1 MDKVNIEIDGK
12 KIEADV
18 GAMIIEVADQADITI
33 PRFCYHKKLSVAA
46 NCRMCMVDV
55 ASIPK
60 AVPACA
66 TPVADGMVV
75 KTQSARA
82 LDAQKSV
89 MEFLLINHPLDC
101 PVCDQGGE
109 CELQDLSVGY
119 GEDISRYSEGKRV
132 VIDKDLGPLIATDM
146 TRCIHC
152 TRCVRFGQE
161 VVGLRELGATG
172 RGEHVEIGTYIEA
185 SMDSEVSA
193 NIIDLCPVGALTA
206 KPSRYK
212 ARAWELRE
220 SSSIAA
226 HDCLGS
232 NVYIHQRRNEIIR
245 VVPKENES
253 INEVWLSDRDRF
265 SYQALTEGE
274 RLLKP
279 RIKKDGEWQETD
291 WQTALNFVASE
302 MKRIIGAS
310 KGDAFG
316 ALIGNNSTL
325 EESYLAQKVLRG
337 LGCDNIDFRTRR
349 RDFSGDAMGNIR
361 SGLNFPMQELD
372 DMEATLLIAGDLR
385 QEQPLTALRVRKS
398 TGFGVAMAI
407 NPFDGE
413 YNFRL
418 DIELQ
423 PEPHLFAQEFACV
436 LKAAIDLKGD
446 SFTVSPDLK
455 EWLIK
460 TSFSKQHTQIA
471 ETLINN
477 EKSCILVGVYAQEHP
492 QAEIINWLAEQVAEL
507 TDSKWGYMTQGCN
520 AAGNKLAGAI
530 PNHLEVSG
538 RATNGKN
545 AKQMIHEGLKGY
557 LIHNC
562 EPDVESIW
570 ADKALQSFKNA
581 ECVIALTSYAD
592 GRISEYANVMLPIA
606 GCYETPGTYIN
617 IEGRWQSF
625 SPAVSA
631 PGETRPA
638 WKVLRVLGNI
648 LELKDFEY
656 ESSSQI
662 CDELRE
668 KFEQVG
674 EKKIARKTPAPLTV
688 ANELETK
695 RDSLGLY
702 RVDPMVRRASALQ
715 KTTKAST
722 HHISIS
728 RVKV

>member
-1 MDKVNIEIDGK
+1 MGKVNIEIDGK

-18 GAMIIEVADQADITI
+18 GSMIIEIADKADIYI

-55 ASIPK
+55 SNLPK

-75 KTQSARA
+75 NTQSQKA

-119 GEDISRYSEGKRV
+119 GEDVSRYSEGKRV
-132 VIDKDLGPLIATDM
+132 VKDKNLGPLISTDM

-161 VVGLRELGATG
+161 VVGIREMGATG
-172 RGEHVEIGTYIEA
+172 RGEHVEIGTFIE
-185 SMDSEVSA
+185 STMDSEVSA

-212 ARAWELRE
+212 ARAWEIRE

-232 NVYIHQRRNEIIR
+232 NVNVHQRRNEIIR

-279 RIKKDGEWQETD
+279 RIKKDGEWQDTD
-291 WQTALNFVASE
+291 WQTALNYAANE

-310 KGDAFG
+310 NGEQFG
-316 ALIGNNSTL
+316 ALVSNNSTT
-325 EESYLAQKVLRG
+325 EESYLAQKLLRG

-349 RDFSGDAMGNIR
+349 RDFSGDGMGNIR
-361 SGLNFPMQELD
+361 SGLNFPMQDLD
-372 DMEATLLIAGDLR
+372 TMDATLLIAGDLR

-398 TGFGVAMAI
+398 TGFGSAMAI

-423 PEPHLFAQEFACV
+423 PEPHLLAQEFACV
-436 LKAAIDLKGD
+436 LKAAIELKGD
-446 SFTVSPDLK
+446 SYSLSADLK

-460 TSFSKQHTQIA
+460 TQPKEEHSEIA
-471 ETLINN
+471 KTLIDGEN
-477 EKSCILVGVYAQEHP
+477 SCVLVGVYAQEHP
-492 QAEIINWLAEQVAEL
+492 QAEIINWLAEQVAEV
-507 TDSKWGYMTQGCN
+507 TDSCWGYMTQGCN
-520 AAGNKLAGAI
+520 AAGNKMAGAI
-530 PNHLEVSG
+530 PNHIEVSG
-538 RATNGKN
+538 RGTDGKN
-545 AKQMIHEGLKGY
+545 AKQMIHDGLKGY
-557 LIHNC
+557 LLHNC

-570 ADKALQSFKNA
+570 ADKALKSFKEA

-592 GRISEYANVMLPIA
+592 GRISEYATVMLPIA
-606 GCYETPGTYIN
+606 GCFETSGTYIN
-617 IEGRWQSF
+617 VEGHWQSF
-625 SPAVSA
+625 AAAVSA
-631 PGETRPA
+631 PGESRPA

-656 ESSSQI
+656 ESSTQI
-662 CDELRE
+662 CEELRE

-674 EKKIARKTPAPLTV
+674 EKKVARKTPSPLTV
-688 ANELETK
+688 ANELDTS

-715 KTTKAST
+715 KTPNAST

-728 RVKV
+728 RVKT